1 MAHLIT
7 LERFQW
13 TDHDDQLP
21 FPSKERQ
28 CFENEALAISRARAE
43 DTVVLLPGE
52 NPSHERVANHHVCTR
67 A

>member
-13 TDHDDQLP
+13 TDHNDQLP

-28 CFENEALAISRARAE
+28 CFENEALAISRACAE
-43 DTVVLLPGE
+43 DTVVPCE
-52 NPSHERVANHHVCTR
+52 NLSHERVTNHQVCTK